1 MRLALVLVAAWPVSS
16 ALAEEVLHADLART
30 AERVVAAT
38 NEYRREQGLA
48 AVTPQ
53 PQLEQA
59 AREFAR
65 YMAKTARYGHEAD
78 GREPAQ
84 RAEAHGYKYCVV
96 LENIAYHYDSRG
108 FTTAAL
114 AQHVV
119 DGWKHSEGHR
129 RNMLDARVADT
140 AVAIAQGERNGYY
153 YAVQMFGLP
162 RSASVAFAV
171 RNESPAAVSYRV
183 GTQRF
188 TLAPSSVRTHETCS
202 GEKLAF
208 DNASL
213 EGSPRQPR
221 RNDEFVVPA
230 SGGRV
235 TVRRK

>member
-1 MRLALVLVAAWPVSS
+1 LRLALVVVAAWAAFP
-16 ALAEEVLHADLART
+16 AWPQEVLHADLAR
-30 AERVVAAT
+30 AVERVVAAT
-38 NEYRREQGLA
+38 NDYRREQGFA
-48 AVTPQ
+48 AVKPQ

-78 GREPAQ
+78 GREPAH
-84 RAEAHGYKYCVV
+84 RAQAHGYEYCVV

-108 FTTAAL
+108 FTTAEL
-114 AQHVV
+114 VQHVV

-129 RNMLDARVADT
+129 KNMLDARVIDT
-140 AVAIAQGERNGYY
+140 GVAIAQGERNGYY

-171 RNESPAAVSYRV
+171 RNESRAPVGYRL
-183 GTQRF
+183 GSQRF
-188 TLAPSSVRTHETCS
+188 TLPPSSVRTHETCS

-208 DNASL
+208 DEAAL

-221 RNDEFVVPA
+221 RGEEFVVPP
-230 SGGRV
+230 SGGPV